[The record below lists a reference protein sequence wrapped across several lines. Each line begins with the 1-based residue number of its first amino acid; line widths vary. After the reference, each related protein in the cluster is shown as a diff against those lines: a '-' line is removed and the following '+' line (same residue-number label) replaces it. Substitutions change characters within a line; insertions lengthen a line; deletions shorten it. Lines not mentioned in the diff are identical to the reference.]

1 MSRYSLFADNS
12 SDKIEQIYNLFI
24 QKQYGDIVYHSE
36 VEKILGFDRTVSKYG
51 IYVKKA
57 KDRLIE
63 HSKVL
68 KGIPGVGWQVL
79 KPQQV
84 SGFVY
89 RKYIKKTLN
98 MYNYSTE
105 ILNNLD
111 KRNLTDVRI
120 QEYNQ
125 VKELNSTLKNTTTNI
140 IEESKYYSRKD
151 YYDSL
156 GEDQN

>member
-1 MSRYSLFADNS
+1 
-12 SDKIEQIYNLFI
+12 
-24 QKQYGDIVYHSE
+24 
-36 VEKILGFDRTVSKYG
+36 
-51 IYVKKA
+51 
-57 KDRLIE
+57 
-63 HSKVL
+63 
-68 KGIPGVGWQVL
+68 
-79 KPQQV
+79 
-84 SGFVY
+84 
-89 RKYIKKTLN
+89 

-120 QEYNQ
+120 QEYNE